1 MSTEEVEE
9 DLGHVEGPSWQIVG
23 KFELFEEADTKRN
36 EISENIDLQVKI
48 HQMGTVAQRYFAVK
62 QRPDPQIAIFEEDR
76 LRKEEKKK
84 RKARLNKKRRKK

>member
-9 DLGHVEGPSWQIVG
+9 NLGHTEGPSWQIVG
-23 KFELFEEADTKRN
+23 KFGSFAEADIKRN
-36 EISENIDLQVKI
+36 EISEDVDLQVKI

-62 QRPDPQIAIFEEDR
+62 QRPDPQIAVFEADR

-84 RKARLNKKRRKK
+84 RKAKLNKKRRKK